1 MWLLMLIIQSIL
13 LCHVRNAVNKW
24 QKSLKPYIDGT
35 GTQNPRMGRVNRT
48 LDMQS
53 RRRYTH
59 NARLPHGYVT
69 HHTHASDTSVCQA
82 DR

>member
-1 MWLLMLIIQSIL
+1 MWLLMLIIRSIL

-35 GTQNPRMGRVNRT
+35 GTQITLMGGSNRA

-59 NARLPHGYVT
+59 NARLTHGYVT
-69 HHTHASDTSVCQA
+69 YHTHTPDTSVRQA

>member
-1 MWLLMLIIQSIL
+1 M
-13 LCHVRNAVNKW
+13 
-24 QKSLKPYIDGT
+24 DGT
-35 GTQNPRMGRVNRT
+35 GTQNPRVGRVNRT

-59 NARLPHGYVT
+59 DARLTHGYVT
-69 HHTHASDTSVCQA
+69 YHTHTPDTSVRQA